1 MASDATKSHIFQ
13 QLFSI
18 KILTK
23 LSYWAYIF
31 LDKILLFYSNAEKA
45 VFAEHLEHHQICKK
59 NEKKSIPV
67 KNTI

>member
-23 LSYWAYIF
+23 LSYSLA
-31 LDKILLFYSNAEKA
+31 LLLSSTNTPKPQPPVVRET
-45 VFAEHLEHHQICKK
+45 
-59 NEKKSIPV
+59 IPTIPTYTPTHPTP
-67 KNTI
+67 NTK

>member
-1 MASDATKSHIFQ
+1 MASDATKSYIFQ

-31 LDKILLFYSNAEKA
+31 LAQILKY
-45 VFAEHLEHHQICKK
+45 C
-59 NEKKSIPV
+59 
-67 KNTI
+67 